1 MNLLTYPHTLFTL
14 FKLSWKLFQK
24 NLVGMLVLTVV
35 LLAPSLVVGLAKW
48 FETESVV
55 FFLSMRVLESA
66 MALGVIA
73 MAHGSVFPPSGI
85 LRRMRSSMLFGSIHV
100 AILQYLLFVV
110 GVMGLTVLP
119 FPFNFVVV
127 VLWLAGLFY
136 FSLAQPVFVLEG
148 LRGMQAMVR
157 SFRLVKTRF
166 GRVFMVVGISM
177 LMQFILFALFFRIFL
192 PDLNLQTTGGTE
204 ELQIQLSVILQDA
217 GVHRAMRLSQ
227 YLTALLFFPF
237 AALLTVLLYF
247 DLLRQEGQV
256 KFEQFNK
263 MANQLFGTPLQETV
277 EPKPSPEE

>member
-1 MNLLTYPHTLFTL
+1 
-14 FKLSWKLFQK
+14 
-24 NLVGMLVLTVV
+24 
-35 LLAPSLVVGLAKW
+35 
-48 FETESVV
+48 
-55 FFLSMRVLESA
+55 
-66 MALGVIA
+66 
-73 MAHGSVFPPSGI
+73 
-85 LRRMRSSMLFGSIHV
+85 
-100 AILQYLLFVV
+100 
-110 GVMGLTVLP
+110 
-119 FPFNFVVV
+119 
-127 VLWLAGLFY
+127 
-136 FSLAQPVFVLEG
+136 
-148 LRGMQAMVR
+148 MVR

-192 PDLNLQTTGGTE
+192 PDLNLQTTGETG

-247 DLLRQEGQV
+247 DLIRQEGQV

>member
-1 MNLLTYPHTLFTL
+1 
-14 FKLSWKLFQK
+14 
-24 NLVGMLVLTVV
+24 
-35 LLAPSLVVGLAKW
+35 
-48 FETESVV
+48 
-55 FFLSMRVLESA
+55 
-66 MALGVIA
+66 
-73 MAHGSVFPPSGI
+73 
-85 LRRMRSSMLFGSIHV
+85 MLFGSIHV

-110 GVMGLTVLP
+110 GVMGLSVLP

-127 VLWLAGLFY
+127 ILWLAGLFY

-148 LRGMQAMVR
+148 LHGMQAMVR
-157 SFRLVKTRF
+157 SFRLVKMRF

-177 LMQFILFALFFRIFL
+177 LMQFMLFALFFRIFL
-192 PDLNLQTTGGTE
+192 PDLNLQTTGDTE
-204 ELQIQLSVILQDA
+204 ELQIHLSVILQDA

-247 DLLRQEGQV
+247 DLIRQEGQV

>member
-14 FKLSWKLFQK
+14 FKLSLKLFQK

-66 MALGVIA
+66 MSLGVIA

-166 GRVFMVVGISM
+166 GRVFIVVGISM

-192 PDLNLQTTGGTE
+192 PDLNLQTTGETE

-247 DLLRQEGQV
+247 DLIRQEGQV

-263 MANQLFGTPLQETV
+263 MANQLFGTPLQAKV
-277 EPKPSPEE
+277 EPKPSPKE

>member
-192 PDLNLQTTGGTE
+192 PDLNLQTTGETE

-247 DLLRQEGQV
+247 DLIRQEGQV

>member
-1 MNLLTYPHTLFTL
+1 MNLLTYPHTLFSL
-14 FKLSWKLFQK
+14 FKLGLLLFKK
-24 NLVGMLVLTVV
+24 NLVGMLVLTVL
-35 LLAPSLVVGLAKW
+35 LLAPPLVVGLAKW

-177 LMQFILFALFFRIFL
+177 LIQFILFALFFRIFL
-192 PDLNLQTTGGTE
+192 PDLNLQTTGETD
-204 ELQIQLSVILQDA
+204 ELQIQLSAILQDA

-247 DLLRQEGQV
+247 DLIRQEGQV

-277 EPKPSPEE
+277 EPKPSPKE

>member
-14 FKLSWKLFQK
+14 FKLSWKLFHK

-35 LLAPSLVVGLAKW
+35 LLAPSLVVGLARW
-48 FETESVV
+48 YETESVV

-166 GRVFMVVGISM
+166 GRVFMVVGICM

-192 PDLNLQTTGGTE
+192 PDLNLQTTGETE

-247 DLLRQEGQV
+247 DLIRQEGQV

>member
-1 MNLLTYPHTLFTL
+1 MNMLNYPHTLFTL
-14 FKLSWKLFQK
+14 FKLGWKLFQK

-73 MAHGSVFPPSGI
+73 MANGSAFPPSGI

-192 PDLNLQTTGGTE
+192 PDLNLQTTGETE

-247 DLLRQEGQV
+247 DLIRQEGQV